1 MVIVQE
7 ATETLT
13 HFDLSYS
20 LRHHPADNLVADP
33 LMAALVVVVSH
44 VLGNRPIERRLPR
57 KHHLAQALR
66 RDRPAVSDYSA
77 ARSSFQTLRAQ
88 GDVLEDQRF
97 AGAER
102 SSDQM
107 YDEIQHPGSLAVGR
121 L

>member
-44 VLGNRPIERRLPR
+44 VLGNRPTNTIW
-57 KHHLAQALR
+57 LR
-66 RDRPAVSDYSA
+66 HSDVIDRP
-77 ARSSFQTLRAQ
+77 
-88 GDVLEDQRF
+88 
-97 AGAER
+97 
-102 SSDQM
+102 
-107 YDEIQHPGSLAVGR
+107 
-121 L
+121 